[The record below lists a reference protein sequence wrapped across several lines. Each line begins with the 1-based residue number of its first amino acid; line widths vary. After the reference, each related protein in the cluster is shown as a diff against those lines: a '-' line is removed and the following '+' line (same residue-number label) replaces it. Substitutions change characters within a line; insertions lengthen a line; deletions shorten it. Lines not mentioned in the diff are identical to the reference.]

1 MLAFARRA
9 FESAKPLSPWNNQEP
24 IREELFSVERLEEH
38 ARSLAL
44 AQDVSSDASRAHLLA
59 RRLADNGA
67 VLFDAY
73 RSIVKAVND
82 GRPITPAAEWLVDS
96 YHLV

>member
-9 FESAKPLSPWNNQEP
+9 FEGAKPMSPWNNQEP

-44 AQDVSSDASRAHLLA
+44 AQTVSSDASRGQPLA

-67 VLFDAY
+67 
-73 RSIVKAVND
+73 I
-82 GRPITPAAEWLVDS
+82 
-96 YHLV
+96 